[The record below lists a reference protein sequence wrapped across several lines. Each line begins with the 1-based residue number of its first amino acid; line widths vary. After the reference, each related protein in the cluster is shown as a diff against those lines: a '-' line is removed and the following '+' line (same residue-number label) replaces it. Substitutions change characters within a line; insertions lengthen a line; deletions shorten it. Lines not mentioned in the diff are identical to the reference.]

1 VKPAQR
7 PARSPVVNK
16 YLFLAYAFVWIIFMV
31 YAWSLARR
39 QSRLM
44 KEMDE
49 LKARSK
55 SVEAA
60 RE

>member
-1 VKPAQR
+1 M
-7 PARSPVVNK
+7 VNT
-16 YLFLAYAFVWIIFMV
+16 YLFFAYAFVWLIFMV

-49 LKARSK
+49 LKAQSESGK
-55 SVEAA
+55 TAKI
-60 RE
+60 